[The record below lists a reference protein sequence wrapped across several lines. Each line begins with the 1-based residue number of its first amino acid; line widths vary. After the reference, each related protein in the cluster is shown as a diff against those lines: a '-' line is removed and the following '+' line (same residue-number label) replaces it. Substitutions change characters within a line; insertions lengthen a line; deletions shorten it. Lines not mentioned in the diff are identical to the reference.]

1 MFSKVKGYW
10 LILLIGAMPFYT
22 FASPAGSKITA
33 DSRVKL
39 SIQPLTCVVRK
50 QGDNCQMTINAKW
63 QSDQPID
70 VCFFQDDQQ
79 LLCWQR
85 KNFAAQQFDVSLN
98 SDMIFSLKLANGE
111 LVAQQKV
118 QVNSS
123 SSAQY
128 RRRLRAQWS
137 FF

>member
-1 MFSKVKGYW
+1 MFSKVKGFW
-10 LILLIGAMPFYT
+10 LILLSSALPFNAI
-22 FASPAGSKITA
+22 ASTAGSNSTTDA
-33 DSRVKL
+33 RVQL
-39 SIQPLTCVVRK
+39 TIQPLTCVVRN

-63 QSDQPID
+63 QSEQAID
-70 VCFFQDDQQ
+70 VCFFQDEQL

-85 KNFAAQQFDVSLN
+85 KNFADQQFNVSLN

-123 SSAQY
+123 SSTQY